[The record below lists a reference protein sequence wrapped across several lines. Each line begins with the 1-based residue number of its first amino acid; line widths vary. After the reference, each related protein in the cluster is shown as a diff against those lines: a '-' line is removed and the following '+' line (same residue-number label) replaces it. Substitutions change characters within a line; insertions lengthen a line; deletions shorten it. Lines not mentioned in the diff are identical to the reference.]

1 MHARYRTTI
10 NIWNTTEAERLEL
23 RPGQWVSAGTPDE
36 TRSNCGRFYGVKSGM
51 RGERSVVV
59 AWNGNA
65 RRSGSVR
72 QYQQTSYN
80 YAKGV

>member
-10 NIWNTTEAERLEL
+10 NIWNLTEAERLEL

-36 TRSNCGRFYGVKSGM
+36 TRSNCGRFYGVKKS
-51 RGERSVVV
+51 STTVV

-72 QYQQTSYN
+72 KYQQTSYN

>member
-1 MHARYRTTI
+1 MHARYRPTI
-10 NIWNTTEAERLEL
+10 NIWNLTDAERLEL

-36 TRSNCGRFYGVKSGM
+36 SRNNCGRFYGVKVS
-51 RGERSVVV
+51 STTVV

-65 RRSGSVR
+65 RNSGSVR
-72 QYQQTSYN
+72 KYQRTSYN